1 MIEHVCV
8 HAHTHT
14 HTHTNLCVLERDND
28 YGKNK
33 GGIRDFGS
41 WWGRIPILNPMFKEC
56 FNGKVIFE
64 QEFVR
69 AVAIWRGVLG
79 ERRVARETPEMGV

>member
-1 MIEHVCV
+1 
-8 HAHTHT
+8 
-14 HTHTNLCVLERDND
+14 
-28 YGKNK
+28 
-33 GGIRDFGS
+33 
-41 WWGRIPILNPMFKEC
+41 MFQW
-56 FNGKVIFE
+56 KVTFE